1 MLTHQKN
8 QEVAMRVADGAGWMA
23 QKAAEEAQR
32 IAREEAARAAR
43 EAAARAAAEA
53 ARAAQAAMTDV
64 VERAASQS
72 LFATPAPAP
81 PPPDVQAAADQVRAE
96 SDPYQKAE
104 VIQFHL
110 QMHAEDPAWRS
121 EFLREVGPE
130 EMGRAVASVDPR
142 QWSPSGFETSR
153 SAGLLAAASEAYTAD
168 ELARMLETIPASALA
183 GLVEHTLMTAG
194 NPQVPGTEGAAEQMA
209 HLAAGLGAV
218 ADALGPDHPAVAGL
232 LDALAGQP
240 SLEQW
245 GGDAQTRVELAG
257 WLVARSGS
265 DDLKAAF
272 VSSHLPQ
279 FDPAA
284 ADAPP
289 QARALAMVMGS
300 MEPPSVSLAPLVSAD
315 PAMRAAF
322 VEQLVRAGED
332 SVAVWPFDIGRDVQA
347 DVATFLTD
355 VARLNPALYPGH
367 EKEAALL
374 RVEAFRA
381 GVEAIDDPLWSGNSA
396 GLERA
401 LANMFAADADTI
413 VGRFADGAEGNALF
427 DPEGRILAQFF
438 DRILFRAT
446 DSAAAQIA
454 LGAVQ
459 GYLGIG
465 SGSDGLADRLAASQG
480 DPAFMASEGNQL
492 ATRLGFVMGALYQGA
507 NAAMASIDS
516 QRERELKV
524 ARVFGALVEEA
535 IDHSPVNKAYDAIKS
550 GSDDHASV
558 EKVVEWLYDTYG
570 PGADHKR
577 DRAAASDLI
586 DGLLNGSMRP
596 FFSEQARQGARP
608 EDWINMVAMINV
620 GVAQA
625 DGETEPG
632 FRLSP

>member
-1 MLTHQKN
+1 
-8 QEVAMRVADGAGWMA
+8 MRVAEGAGWIA

-43 EAAARAAAEA
+43 EAAARAAAAEA
-53 ARAAQAAMTDV
+53 ARAAQAAMADV

-81 PPPDVQAAADQVRAE
+81 APPDVQAAADQVRAE
-96 SDPYQKAE
+96 SDPYQKAV

-110 QMHAEDPAWRS
+110 QVHAEDPAWRA
-121 EFLREVGPE
+121 EFLRAVGPE
-130 EMGRAVASVDPR
+130 EMGKAVASVDPT
-142 QWSPSGFETSR
+142 QWSPSNFETAR
-153 SAGLLAAASEAYTAD
+153 ATELLAAASEAYTPD
-168 ELARMLETIPASALA
+168 ELARMLETVPTNVLA
-183 GLVEHTLMTAG
+183 GLVEYTLMTAG
-194 NPQVPGTEGAAEQMA
+194 NPHCLGTEGAAEQMA
-209 HLAAGLGAV
+209 KLAAGLGAI
-218 ADALGPDHPAVAGL
+218 ANALGPDHPAVAGL

-265 DDLKAAF
+265 DALKAAF
-272 VSSHLPQ
+272 VSSYLPQ

-284 ADAPP
+284 VDAPA

-332 SVAVWPFDIGRDVQA
+332 SVAVWPFDVGRDVQA

-367 EKEAALL
+367 ESDAALL

-381 GVEAIDDPLWSGNSA
+381 GIEAIDDPLWSGDSA

-413 VGRFADGAEGNALF
+413 VGRFADGAEDNALF

-446 DSAAAQIA
+446 DSGAAQIA

-459 GYLGIG
+459 DYLGIG
-465 SGSDGLADRLAASQG
+465 SGSDGIADRLAASQG
-480 DPAFMASEGNQL
+480 DPAFMASQGNQL

-516 QRERELKV
+516 QRERELTI

-535 IDHSPVNKAYDAIKS
+535 IDHSPVSKAYDAIKS
-550 GSDDHASV
+550 GSDEHASV

>member
-1 MLTHQKN
+1 
-8 QEVAMRVADGAGWMA
+8 MRVAAGAGWIA
-23 QKAAEEAQR
+23 QQAAEEAQR

-43 EAAARAAAEA
+43 EAAREVAADAA
-53 ARAAQAAMTDV
+53 ARAVRATAADV
-64 VERAASQS
+64 VEKAASRS
-72 LFATPAPAP
+72 LFATPAAAL

-96 SDPYQKAE
+96 TDPYQQAVMME
-104 VIQFHL
+104 IHL
-110 QMHAEDPAWRS
+110 QVHAEDPAWRA
-121 EFLREVGPE
+121 EFLRAVGPE
-130 EMGRAVASVDPR
+130 ATGRAVASVDPT
-142 QWSPSGFETSR
+142 QWSLSGFETAR
-153 SAGLLAAASEAYTAD
+153 ATRLLAAASEAGTPD
-168 ELARMLETIPASALA
+168 ELARMLEAVPANVLA
-183 GLVEHTLMTAG
+183 GLVEHALMTAG
-194 NPQVPGTEGAAEQMA
+194 NPRLPGTAGAAEQLA
-209 HLAAGLGAV
+209 RVAAGLGAV
-218 ADALGPDHPAVAGL
+218 ADSLGPDHPALAGL
-232 LDALAGQP
+232 LDALASQP

-245 GGDAQTRVELAG
+245 GGDAQTRIELAG

-265 DDLKAAF
+265 DALKSAF
-272 VSSHLPQ
+272 ASSYLPQ

-284 ADAPP
+284 ADAPA
-289 QARALAMVMGS
+289 QARALAVVMGS
-300 MEPPSVSLAPLVSAD
+300 MDPPSVSLAPLVSAD
-315 PAMRAAF
+315 PALRTAF
-322 VEQLVRAGED
+322 VEQLVRVGED
-332 SVAVWPFDIGRDVQA
+332 SVAVWPYDVGRDAQA

-355 VARLNPALYPGH
+355 VARLNPVLYPGH
-367 EKEAALL
+367 ESDAALL

-381 GVEAIDDPLWSGNSA
+381 GVEAIDDPLWSGDSA

-401 LANMFAADADTI
+401 LANTFAADADTI

-446 DSAAAQIA
+446 DRGAAQIA
-454 LGAVQ
+454 LGAAK

-465 SGSDGLADRLAASQG
+465 SGADGLADCLAGSKG

-507 NAAMASIDS
+507 NAALSSIDT

-524 ARVFGALVEEA
+524 AHVFGALVEEA
-535 IDHSPVNKAYDAIKS
+535 IGHSPVKDAYDLVKS
-550 GSDDHASV
+550 GSNDQASV
-558 EKVVEWLYDTYG
+558 EKVVDWLYDTYG

-577 DRAAASDLI
+577 DRAAASDLV

-596 FFSEQARQGARP
+596 FFSEQARQGAGP
-608 EDWINMVAMINV
+608 ENWINMVAMINV

>member
-1 MLTHQKN
+1 
-8 QEVAMRVADGAGWMA
+8 
-23 QKAAEEAQR
+23 
-32 IAREEAARAAR
+32 
-43 EAAARAAAEA
+43 
-53 ARAAQAAMTDV
+53 
-64 VERAASQS
+64 
-72 LFATPAPAP
+72 
-81 PPPDVQAAADQVRAE
+81 
-96 SDPYQKAE
+96 
-104 VIQFHL
+104 
-110 QMHAEDPAWRS
+110 MHAQDPAWRT
-121 EFLREVGPE
+121 EFLRAVGPAEVG
-130 EMGRAVASVDPR
+130 RTVASVDPT
-142 QWSPSGFETSR
+142 QWSPSSFETARSSR
-153 SAGLLAAASEAYTAD
+153 LLAAASEAFTPA
-168 ELARMLETIPASALA
+168 ELAGMLETVPPSVLA

-194 NPQVPGTEGAAEQMA
+194 NPHVLGTQGTAEQMA
-209 HLAAGLGAV
+209 RFATGLGAV
-218 ADALGPDHPAVAGL
+218 ADELGPGHPAVAGL

-245 GGDAQTRVELAG
+245 GGDAQARVELAA

-272 VSSHLPQ
+272 VSSQLPQ
-279 FDPAA
+279 FDPVAK
-284 ADAPP
+284 DAPA

-300 MEPPSVSLAPLVSAD
+300 MEPPSTSLAPIVSAD
-315 PAMRAAF
+315 PAVRATF
-322 VEQLVRAGED
+322 VEHLVRAGED
-332 SVAVWPFDIGRDVQA
+332 SVAVWPFDVGRDVQA

-355 VARLNPALYPGH
+355 VARLNPVLYPGH
-367 EKEAALL
+367 EQDAALL

-381 GVEAIDDPLWSGNSA
+381 GVEAIDDPLWSGDSA

-401 LANMFAADADTI
+401 LANMLAADADTI

-446 DSAAAQIA
+446 DGAAAEIA
-454 LGAVQ
+454 LGAVK

-465 SGSDGLADRLAASQG
+465 SGADGLADRLAASQG

-516 QRERELKV
+516 QRERELTV

-535 IDHSPVNKAYDAIKS
+535 IDHSPVKKAYDAIKS
-550 GSDDHASV
+550 GSDEQASV

-570 PGADHKR
+570 PGAEHKR

>member
-1 MLTHQKN
+1 
-8 QEVAMRVADGAGWMA
+8 
-23 QKAAEEAQR
+23 
-32 IAREEAARAAR
+32 
-43 EAAARAAAEA
+43 
-53 ARAAQAAMTDV
+53 
-64 VERAASQS
+64 
-72 LFATPAPAP
+72 
-81 PPPDVQAAADQVRAE
+81 
-96 SDPYQKAE
+96 
-104 VIQFHL
+104 
-110 QMHAEDPAWRS
+110 
-121 EFLREVGPE
+121 
-130 EMGRAVASVDPR
+130 
-142 QWSPSGFETSR
+142 
-153 SAGLLAAASEAYTAD
+153 
-168 ELARMLETIPASALA
+168 
-183 GLVEHTLMTAG
+183 
-194 NPQVPGTEGAAEQMA
+194 
-209 HLAAGLGAV
+209 
-218 ADALGPDHPAVAGL
+218 
-232 LDALAGQP
+232 
-240 SLEQW
+240 
-245 GGDAQTRVELAG
+245 
-257 WLVARSGS
+257 
-265 DDLKAAF
+265 
-272 VSSHLPQ
+272 
-279 FDPAA
+279 
-284 ADAPP
+284 
-289 QARALAMVMGS
+289 
-300 MEPPSVSLAPLVSAD
+300 
-315 PAMRAAF
+315 MRAAF

>member
-1 MLTHQKN
+1 
-8 QEVAMRVADGAGWMA
+8 MRVADGAGWAA

-32 IAREEAARAAR
+32 
-43 EAAARAAAEA
+43 AARAAA
-53 ARAAQAAMTDV
+53 AAQAARSARAVTADLF
-64 VERAASQS
+64 ERAASRS
-72 LFATPAPAP
+72 LFATPAPAVTAP
-81 PPPDVQAAADQVRAE
+81 ATAVAGPSPDVQAAADEVHAE

-104 VIQFHL
+104 LIAFHL
-110 QMHAEDPAWRS
+110 QVHAEDPSWRT
-121 EFLREVGPE
+121 EFLRAVGPE
-130 EMGRAVASVDPR
+130 ETGRAVASVDPTTF
-142 QWSPSGFETSR
+142 SPSGFETAR
-153 SAGLLAAASEAYTAD
+153 SAELLSAASQAYTPD
-168 ELARMLETIPASALA
+168 ELARMLDAIPPNVLA
-183 GLVEHTLMTAG
+183 GLVEHALMIAG
-194 NPQVPGTEGAAEQMA
+194 NPHVPGTEGVGEQMA
-209 HLAAGLGAV
+209 QFAAGLGAV
-218 ADALGPDHPAVAGL
+218 AEALGPDHPAVAGL
-232 LDALAGQP
+232 LDTLAGQP
-240 SLEQW
+240 SLERW
-245 GGDAQTRVELAG
+245 AGDAQTRVELAG

-265 DDLKAAF
+265 DALRAEF
-272 VSSHLPQ
+272 VSSYLPK

-284 ADAPP
+284 AHAPA

-300 MEPPSVSLAPLVSAD
+300 MEPPSVSLAPLVTAD
-315 PAMRAAF
+315 PALRTAF
-322 VEQLVRAGED
+322 VEQLLLAGD
-332 SVAVWPFDIGRDVQA
+332 DAVGLWPFDIGRDVRA
-347 DVATFLTD
+347 DVATFLDD
-355 VARLNPALYPGH
+355 VARLNPVLYPGH
-367 EKEAALL
+367 ESDAALL

-381 GVEAIDDPLWSGNSA
+381 GVQAIDDPLWAEHSA
-396 GLERA
+396 GLELA

-427 DPEGRILAQFF
+427 DPEGRVLAQFF
-438 DRILFRAT
+438 ERVVFRAT
-446 DSAAAQIA
+446 DPAAAQVA

-465 SGSDGLADRLAASQG
+465 AGADGLADRLAASQG

-535 IDHSPVNKAYDAIKS
+535 IGHSPVSKAYDAIKA
-550 GSDDHASV
+550 GSDDNASV
-558 EKVVEWLYDTYG
+558 EKVVDWLYDTYG
-570 PGADHKR
+570 PGADHTR

-596 FFSEQARQGARP
+596 FFSEQARQGAQP
-608 EDWINMVAMINV
+608 ENWINMVAMINV